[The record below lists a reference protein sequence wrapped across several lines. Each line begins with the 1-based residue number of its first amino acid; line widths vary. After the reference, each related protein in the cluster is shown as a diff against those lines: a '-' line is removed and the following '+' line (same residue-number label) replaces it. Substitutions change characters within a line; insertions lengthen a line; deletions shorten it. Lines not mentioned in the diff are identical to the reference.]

1 MTDDE
6 LKNLVTALRCGSA
19 LARHRGDKRVS
30 ASMANAADAILW
42 LKNEVADLLANS
54 ERRDLNRRI
63 MMQRRQLRSMA
74 MELRAKDYVIAH
86 YLEELRRAK
95 A

>member
-30 ASMANAADAILW
+30 IYMANAADAVVQLREE
-42 LKNEVADLLANS
+42 LSDVLANS

-63 MMQRRQLRSMA
+63 MMQRRQIRTMTV
-74 MELRAKDYVIAH
+74 ELKAKDYVIEHLRA
-86 YLEELRRAK
+86 ELLRVK
-95 A
+95 K